1 MKTIISLSTPA
12 QLETESLV
20 AIVLDDADPAQKEK
34 NKDANPQLKLATG
47 DVFRKADD
55 AARAVTGK
63 RTEGMQFWQ
72 IISPDGSRKTL
83 RQLRDQGKPK
93 PAKSRRL
100 QRPHGTR

>member
-1 MKTIISLSTPA
+1 MMIRKGALTPG
-12 QLETESLV
+12 TPLV
-20 AIVLDDADPAQKEK
+20 ANLGGTDITARIQPDG
-34 NKDANPQLKLATG
+34 QLKLATG